1 MRPTPEGRLAA
12 AHGWPRALRVS
23 VSSPVTTDDVGRA
36 GSKLPD
42 SASMTRRHHLEGLQQ
57 GLAALAAA
65 LYRQAPVRDSQVLD
79 EAVRHGA
86 SVARELEQA
95 RALGERCG
103 ERRGRDRDGD
113 PRRPSRPNGPASP
126 LKGCSSG
133 IVIRRAWP
141 SWRWWPRRSCSSWCD
156 PRSPGKPDGTISSC
170 RHCFVRCRLRGSSWT
185 RHLPLALFLFG
196 LPAAVLALADPYSA
210 LVVEDV
216 TYPGRRISLM
226 IDASD
231 SMQTAFKA
239 ETLNTRN
246 DVQPAF
252 FTTVAAA
259 ERFVQLRR
267 KGKYRDLMALVEFGN
282 RAYVITP
289 FTSDYD
295 NLLLSMALIG
305 DPVEFSLFPDSG
317 TVIASALEESIE
329 IFKAFNY
336 LEASGNLM
344 VIFTDGE
351 DTTSIVH
358 GRSLDDILKSAVDNH
373 IPLFFVRTNYNK
385 SFGEGIPDAKW
396 QAAVEKT
403 GGRYYIAKDES
414 SLIAA
419 VEDID
424 REAVGAIQ
432 SRQYT
437 SQRARFPMFAL
448 LAAMFWIGA
457 AGLKLST
464 PWFAKLP

>member
-1 MRPTPEGRLAA
+1 MVATLTAIGESIAAEWAGFGLDGLQFWHRDTARLALVALVA
-12 AHGWPRALRVS
+12 AAVVLFLIRS
-23 VSSPVTTDDVGRA
+23 VLTRKA
-36 GSKLPD
+36 G
-42 SASMTRRHHLEGLQQ
+42 RHHLVVPALLRSMPSSS
-57 GLAALAAA
+57 LA
-65 LYRQAPVRDSQVLD
+65 
-79 EAVRHGA
+79 
-86 SVARELEQA
+86 
-95 RALGERCG
+95 
-103 ERRGRDRDGD
+103 
-113 PRRPSRPNGPASP
+113 
-126 LKGCSSG
+126 
-133 IVIRRAWP
+133 
-141 SWRWWPRRSCSSWCD
+141 
-156 PRSPGKPDGTISSC
+156 
-170 RHCFVRCRLRGSSWT
+170 WT
-185 RHLPLALFLFG
+185 RHLPIALFLFG
-196 LPAAVLALADPYSA
+196 VPAAVLALADPYSA

-295 NLLLSMALIG
+295 NLLLSMALIS

-317 TVIASALEESIE
+317 TVIASALEQSIE

-358 GRSLDDILKSAVDNH
+358 GRSLDDILKSAVDHN

-385 SFGEGIPDAKW
+385 SFGDGIPDAMW
-396 QAAVEKT
+396 RAAVEKT

-424 REAVGAIQ
+424 REAAGVIQ

-437 SQRARFPMFAL
+437 SQRPRFTIFAL
-448 LAAMFWIGA
+448 MAAAFWIGA
-457 AGLKLST
+457 AGLKLGT
-464 PWFAKLP
+464 PWFSRIP